1 MIKAKASSIANDSA
15 LPGATVK
22 DALEAAG
29 SAGLGHADR
38 AKLDGIEEGATKNSA
53 DAALRDRTTHTGT
66 QAASTIDGLAQA
78 IRDTV
83 VAQLAAGSNITFDVT
98 PTTITISAAG
108 GGGGGGAPTGP
119 AGGVL
124 SGTYPN
130 PGFAES
136 MATSANLTS
145 GLATK
150 QATLVSG
157 ANIKTVNGT
166 SLLGSGDL
174 QISGGGPVAFP
185 VLNLVEVLT
194 SGTSWTVPVT
204 AYYKVGAVGSGSA
217 GATITGQGASL
228 CPCAGG
234 LAIWYGLL
242 EAGTVITYSAG
253 APAAASPGAAGN
265 PTTASVAGVFS
276 LFGPGGTFTSPAAA
290 TGGLIN
296 IPAWQFSTGTVT
308 SAITSAAVD
317 LYRLP
322 ASSLLSG
329 GTPSRVNGRGHP
341 WLTGTRS
348 VFAPAGISGSADTEG
363 LLGSKLWTA
372 GTAAGVVGGI
382 GSSGSRSSAGVLC
395 AGASGAVIIES
406 L

>member
-1 MIKAKASSIANDSA
+1 MIKAKASSIVNDST

-29 SAGLGHADR
+29 SAGLDPADR
-38 AKLDGIEEGATKNSA
+38 SKLDSIETGATQNDTDA
-53 DAALRDRTTHTGT
+53 DLRDRATHTGT
-66 QAASTIDGLAQA
+66 QATSTIDGLAQA

-83 VAQLAAGSNITFDVT
+83 VAQLVAGSNITFAVT

-108 GGGGGGAPTGP
+108 GSGGSGAPSGP

-124 SGTYPN
+124 SGTYPD

-157 ANIKTVNGT
+157 TNIKTVNGT
-166 SLLGSGDL
+166 SLLGAGDL
-174 QISGGGPVAFP
+174 PISGGGPVAFP

-217 GATITGQGASL
+217 GGTVTGSGSTNY
-228 CPCAGG
+228 PCAGG
-234 LAIWYGLL
+234 LALWYGLL
-242 EAGTVITYSAG
+242 EAGTVVTYSVG
-253 APAAASPGAAGN
+253 AAAAVAANAAGN
-265 PTTASVAGVFS
+265 SSTATVAGVFS
-276 LFGPGGTFTSPAAA
+276 LMGPGGTFTSPANA
-290 TGGLIN
+290 TGGMLN
-296 IPAWQFSTGTVT
+296 IAAWQFSSARVTGN
-308 SAITSAAVD
+308 
-317 LYRLP
+317 
-322 ASSLLSG
+322 
-329 GTPSRVNGRGHP
+329 TPSASVNLYNLPTDTPALSNIPSRNPARGHP

-348 VFAPAGISGSADTEG
+348 VFAPAGVTGSADTEG
-363 LLGSKLWTA
+363 LPGSRLWC
-372 GTAAGVVGGI
+372 GAAATGVSSGI
-382 GSSGSRSSAGVLC
+382 GSSGSRI
-395 AGASGAVIIES
+395 SGALYGAPSGAIIIES